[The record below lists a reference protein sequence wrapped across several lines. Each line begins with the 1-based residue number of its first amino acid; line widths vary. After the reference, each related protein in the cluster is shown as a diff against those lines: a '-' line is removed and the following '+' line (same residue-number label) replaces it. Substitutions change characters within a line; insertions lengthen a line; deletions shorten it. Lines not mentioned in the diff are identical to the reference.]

1 MINNEEESN
10 LLNKDIKYSL
20 LGEFEDNIKFC
31 NPER

>member
-10 LLNKDIKYSL
+10 LLNKDIKCSL
-20 LGEFEDNIKFC
+20 LEKFEDNIKFF